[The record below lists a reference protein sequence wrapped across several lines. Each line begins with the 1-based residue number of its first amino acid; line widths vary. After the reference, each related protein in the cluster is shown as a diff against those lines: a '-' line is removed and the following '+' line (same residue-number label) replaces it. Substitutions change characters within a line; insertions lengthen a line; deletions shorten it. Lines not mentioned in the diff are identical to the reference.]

1 MDRQG
6 IGEEEKE
13 SLLARWMTMVM
24 LTGHYQ
30 SGGEGTVLKD
40 YANATEE
47 GFASYL
53 AQIEELKL
61 TEEFYDSILPDKFA
75 STTARTAPFLVY
87 VATQCARGVHSLFSD
102 IKIKQSPIRFSRK
115 PILPNVDI
123 KQEKSTDRLQTLLTF
138 QKRQRIS

>member
-87 VATQCARGVHSLFSD
+87 VATQCARGVHSLYSD
-102 IKIKQSPIRFSRK
+102 VTIEELYKNRVLSDSPENLSCQMWI
-115 PILPNVDI
+115 
-123 KQEKSTDRLQTLLTF
+123 
-138 QKRQRIS
+138 

>member
-1 MDRQG
+1 MDDYGDAYRTLPKWWRG
-6 IGEEEKE
+6 N
-13 SLLARWMTMVM
+13 
-24 LTGHYQ
+24 
-30 SGGEGTVLKD
+30 

-87 VATQCARGVHSLFSD
+87 VATQCARGVHSLYSD
-102 IKIKQSPIRFSRK
+102 VTIEELYKNKTESENLSCQMWI
-115 PILPNVDI
+115 
-123 KQEKSTDRLQTLLTF
+123 
-138 QKRQRIS
+138 